1 MGMAG
6 DDVVV
11 VVVGQYDSYKKQ
23 IYAHYYIIIYA
34 FNNQVSVSASQCES
48 ELVRTSVCAEGNS
61 ITGHIN
67 LIVQGRSRTE
77 LFTIL

>member
-6 DDVVV
+6 DAVVVVVV

-34 FNNQVSVSASQCES
+34 FNNQVSVSASQGSCGQAYVPRE
-48 ELVRTSVCAEGNS
+48 T
-61 ITGHIN
+61 
-67 LIVQGRSRTE
+67 Q
-77 LFTIL
+77 

>member
-6 DDVVV
+6 DAVLVFVV

-34 FNNQVSVSASQCES
+34 FNNQVSVSASQSSCGQAYVPREP
-48 ELVRTSVCAEGNS
+48 
-61 ITGHIN
+61 
-67 LIVQGRSRTE
+67 Q
-77 LFTIL
+77 

>member
-6 DDVVV
+6 DAVVVFVV

-34 FNNQVSVSASQCES
+34 FNNQVSVSAS
-48 ELVRTSVCAEGNS
+48 
-61 ITGHIN
+61 
-67 LIVQGRSRTE
+67 
-77 LFTIL
+77 